1 MTRALDPEN
10 ARTPETAPNKKESL
24 VRAQIFLVSL
34 ALSLAS
40 ASYAQAPTP
49 AAAPPPPPGPAA
61 VNDGATT
68 FVVTFKVKA
77 GKEADFEQ
85 AFREMANGVREHE
98 PGNIYYELYKTSEPQ
113 TYVVIE
119 RYKDAAAITAHGQSA
134 HGRKLFAALRD
145 LMDGRPQAQRLIYV
159 LSK

>member
-1 MTRALDPEN
+1 MRLKILLA
-10 ARTPETAPNKKESL
+10 
-24 VRAQIFLVSL
+24 SL

-40 ASYAQAPTP
+40 SAYAQAPATP
-49 AAAPPPPPGPAA
+49 AAAPPPPGPPA

-85 AFREMANGVREHE
+85 AFKEMSQGVREHE
-98 PGNIYYELYKTSEPQ
+98 PGNIYYELYKTAEPQ

-145 LMDGRPQAQRLIYV
+145 LTEGRPQAQRLIFV